1 MLKLFNKILVPV
13 DFSAKS
19 KKAVEKAIDIAKQ
32 YQCSIHLVH
41 VFTLSPF
48 TAISMAD
55 GHMAVPLNINDNT
68 PEIELQL
75 ENLCNHAMFLGE
87 NSIKISCSVIKGTWD
102 ESIIELVNEHQFD
115 LVLIGQKS
123 RGLRKRKM
131 MLNPDKIA
139 AQSNVPVITVPG
151 NRRIVRLYSIVIPI
165 TDFLP
170 ERKLMYGVYIASRYD
185 TTIKLLGIENEK
197 TKDRVQYFVDKAYEL
212 IKDNSSVRVETE
224 TILSYN
230 VAKAVNQ
237 FAMLES
243 ADLVILNPGL
253 QTKMPGF
260 LASLMGNI
268 IQKYSAPPVLT
279 INPV

>member
-32 YQCSIHLVH
+32 YNCSIHLLH

-55 GHMAVPLNINDNT
+55 GHMSIPYDISDHQSELEWELDKLSKRVLLLSGNAVKVTTGI
-68 PEIELQL
+68 
-75 ENLCNHAMFLGE
+75 
-87 NSIKISCSVIKGTWD
+87 VKGTWD
-102 ESIIELVNEHQFD
+102 EAIIDLVNEKKFD
-115 LVLIGQKS
+115 LVLIGQ
-123 RGLRKRKM
+123 RGGGLRKRKM

-139 AQSNVPVITVPG
+139 AKTNIPVLTVPT
-151 NRRIVRLYSIVIPI
+151 NRRLTRLYSIVIPI

-170 ERKLMYGVYIASRYD
+170 VRKIMYGEYIASRYD
-185 TTIKLLGIENEK
+185 TTVKLLGVENKK
-197 TKDRVQYFVDKAYEL
+197 TKDTVQHFMQQAYRL
-212 IKDNSSVRVETE
+212 IKDNSTIKVEQE
-224 TILSYN
+224 TIQSYN
-230 VAKAVNQ
+230 VAEAVYQ
-237 FAMLES
+237 FAMLQS
-243 ADLVILNPGL
+243 ADLVILNPGG

-260 LASLMGNI
+260 FSTMLGNI

-279 INPV
+279 INPS

>member
-19 KKAVEKAIDIAKQ
+19 KKAVEKAIDIATN

-41 VFTLSPF
+41 IFTLSPF
-48 TAISMAD
+48 AAMSMAD
-55 GHMAVPLNINDNT
+55 GHIAVPLNINDNT
-68 PEIELQL
+68 TEIELKLQS
-75 ENLCNHAMFLGE
+75 LCSHGILLSGNTV
-87 NSIKISCSVIKGTWD
+87 KITCSLLKGTWD
-102 ESIIELVNEHQFD
+102 EGIIELVNENKFD
-115 LVLIGQKS
+115 LVLIGRKN
-123 RGLRKRKM
+123 RGLRRRKM

-139 AQSNVPVITVPG
+139 AQTNVPVITIPG

-170 ERKLMYGVYIASRYD
+170 ERKLMYGIYIASKYD

-224 TILSYN
+224 TIMSYN
-230 VAKAVNQ
+230 VAEAVNQ
-237 FAMLES
+237 FAMLEA

-260 LASLMGNI
+260 LANLMGNI
-268 IQKYSAPPVLT
+268 IQKYAAPPVLT
-279 INPV
+279 INTA